1 MAKVKGVSRSGI
13 LKEALKIYISEE
25 KSWRNIRRM
34 GNLTAKKLGIPDE
47 NEIEKLREE
56 FWIKGD
62 WIKGDSN
69 CVKCQ
74 VKFFILVIEIFNKI
88 KNSIFEILFLLN

>member
-13 LKEALKIYISEE
+13 LKEALNIYISEE
-25 KSWRNIRRM
+25 KRWQNIRRM

-56 FWIKGD
+56 F
-62 WIKGDSN
+62 
-69 CVKCQ
+69 
-74 VKFFILVIEIFNKI
+74 
-88 KNSIFEILFLLN
+88 